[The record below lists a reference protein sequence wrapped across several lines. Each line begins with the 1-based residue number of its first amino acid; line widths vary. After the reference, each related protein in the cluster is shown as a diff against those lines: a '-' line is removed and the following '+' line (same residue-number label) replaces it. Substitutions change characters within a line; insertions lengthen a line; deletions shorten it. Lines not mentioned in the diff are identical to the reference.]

1 MDTQIYPVPEATKE
15 RALIDEARY
24 KEMYAQ
30 SVNDNEG
37 FWAEQ
42 AKRIDWMK
50 PFTKVKDVS
59 FAKDDL
65 HIRWYEDGTLNA
77 CYNCVDRHL
86 ETKGDDVAIIWEGDD
101 PSRDLKITYREL
113 HERVSKFANA
123 LKALGA
129 KKGDRITLYMPM
141 IPEAAISML
150 ACARIG
156 AVHSVVFGGF
166 SPDALAGRIV
176 DCESNIVITADE
188 GVRGGRIVPLKANVD
203 AAAANADVTTL
214 EKVLVV
220 RNTGND
226 VGWVEGRDAWLH
238 EVEADVDADCT

>member
-1 MDTQIYPVPEATKE
+1 M
-15 RALIDEARY
+15 
-24 KEMYAQ
+24 
-30 SVNDNEG
+30 
-37 FWAEQ
+37 
-42 AKRIDWMK
+42 
-50 PFTKVKDVS
+50 
-59 FAKDDL
+59 
-65 HIRWYEDGTLNA
+65 
-77 CYNCVDRHL
+77 
-86 ETKGDDVAIIWEGDD
+86 IWEGDD

-113 HERVSKFANA
+113 HERVCKFANA

-129 KKGDRITLYMPM
+129 KRGDRITIYMPM

-166 SPDALAGRIV
+166 SPDALAGRIH

-188 GVRGGRIVPLKANVD
+188 GLRGGKIVPLKANVD
-203 AAAANADVTTL
+203 AAAEKPEVTTL

-238 EVEADVDADCT
+238 ELEARSMPIARAKKWAPKTRCSSFTRRAPLANRKACCTPPAAILCTRR

>member
-1 MDTQIYPVPEATKE
+1 MSEVYPVDARTKA
-15 RALIDEARY
+15 RALIDASRY
-24 KEMYAQ
+24 EDMYAH

-42 AKRIDWMK
+42 AGRIDWTK

-65 HIRWYEDGTLNA
+65 HIKWFYDGTLNV

-86 ETKGDDVAIIWEGDD
+86 ESKGDDVAIIWEGDD
-101 PSRDLKITYREL
+101 PARDLKITYRQL
-113 HERVSKFANA
+113 HERVCKFANS

-129 KKGDRITLYMPM
+129 KRGDRITIYMPM
-141 IPEAAISML
+141 IPEAAVAML

-166 SPDALAGRIV
+166 
-176 DCESNIVITADE
+176 
-188 GVRGGRIVPLKANVD
+188 
-203 AAAANADVTTL
+203 
-214 EKVLVV
+214 
-220 RNTGND
+220 
-226 VGWVEGRDAWLH
+226 
-238 EVEADVDADCT
+238 